1 MRVRIEK
8 HWREEKEMNGK
19 HEEGGFK
26 GLRKDWSC
34 LIIRI
39 IICNHLPPTTRVVRH
54 RGVIPVEEKRD
65 KNKGGSERPKK
76 GLRAFSFH
84 LCLVLKER
92 RSWRE
97 MHWRTERGAV

>member
-8 HWREEKEMNGK
+8 HWQEEKEMNGK

-39 IICNHLPPTTRVVRH
+39 IICNHPSPTTRVVRQ
-54 RGVIPVEEKRD
+54 RSNSRVEERQKQ
-65 KNKGGSERPKK
+65 
-76 GLRAFSFH
+76 
-84 LCLVLKER
+84 R
-92 RSWRE
+92 RK
-97 MHWRTERGAV
+97 